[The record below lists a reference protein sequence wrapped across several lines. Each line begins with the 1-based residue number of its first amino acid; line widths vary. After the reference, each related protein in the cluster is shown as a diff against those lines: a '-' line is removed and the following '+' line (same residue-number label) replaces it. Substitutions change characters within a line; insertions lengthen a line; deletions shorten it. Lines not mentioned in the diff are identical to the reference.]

1 MNYFQQY
8 EQSRKHL
15 KVGKRW
21 ICVDPGAIGQNIESL
36 GEIIKII
43 DIIDNPD
50 NPDWRACRYYILT
63 DKFKSQTYVASMSS
77 FTQCYKPYIGAMP
90 TEDEELT
97 NDWLDS

>member
-50 NPDWRACRYYILT
+50 GRACRYCILT
-63 DKFKSQTYVASMSS
+63 GKFKSQTYAAFIMSS

-97 NDWLDS
+97 NDYWLDS